1 MEQTKLFRFLGF
13 VNSLRVCRTSHFT
26 IIKKM
31 LHPMLCVLLLPVV
44 VVLSQQYTSSV
55 LNNFVATYTS
65 NRYMSSTS
73 LPIYTTST
81 SNFVNI
87 MMGFTF
93 YNDDDLS
100 NVPPR
105 MRIVM
110 SVISKGLY
118 TQQHYATPS
127 VMILHANGLTPITR
141 FNTSR
146 TEYVKIMFGNTT
158 CSDELQS
165 YLGEPSMN
173 QPTCRNVNQ
182 VFWDAFTQYEMR
194 IRELS
199 QYGQITTPLNFIVYS
214 KNVNLGTFN
223 TLIAK
228 KIDKNEEVTSCLFGN
243 TFGTTIK
250 GNDFYFKI
258 GEYHYNATHNVYY
271 GNVTFTINS
280 NRSSLI
286 PSTCH
291 TQTDFTSMVTTAK
304 FVFDVE
310 SRLFSTSDASCTDLI
325 PTNETRCKL
334 CPHMDSFEF
343 NFYIGGNCS
352 SVNSTYLVRAV
363 YTAVNYKF
371 DVLNRSVA
379 VPPSPVFYSKRATT
393 TVTMDVSSTL
403 GVVTGA
409 IMFVFVATMVGLVLM
424 GKRVHEQKDFIAMTT
439 TEEA

>member
-1 MEQTKLFRFLGF
+1 
-13 VNSLRVCRTSHFT
+13 
-26 IIKKM
+26 
-31 LHPMLCVLLLPVV
+31 MLCVLLLPVV

-165 YLGEPSMN
+165 YLGEPSMS
-173 QPTCRNVNQ
+173 QPTCRNVTQ

-199 QYGQITTPLNFIVYS
+199 QIGQITTSLNFIVYS
-214 KNVNLGTFN
+214 KNVNMGTFN
-223 TLIAK
+223 TLIAR
-228 KIDKNEEVTSCLFGN
+228 KIDKIEEVTSCLFGN

-250 GNDFYFKI
+250 GFDFYFKI
-258 GEYHYNATHNVYY
+258 GEYNYDATNNVYF
-271 GNVTFTINS
+271 GNVNFTINS

-286 PSTCH
+286 PPTCQ
-291 TQTDFTSMVTTAK
+291 TQTDFASMVTTAK

-310 SRLFSTSDASCTDLI
+310 SRLFSTFNTSCTDLI
-325 PTNETRCKL
+325 PSNVTLCKL
-334 CPHMDSFEF
+334 CRQIDSFEF

-352 SVNSTYLVRAV
+352 TENSTFLVRAV
-363 YTAVNYKF
+363 YTGTNYKF
-371 DVLNRSVA
+371 DTLNRSVG
-379 VPPSPVFYSKRATT
+379 VPPSPVFNSVDAITLDR
-393 TVTMDVSSTL
+393 SSTL
-403 GVVTGA
+403 GVALGVTGGFL
-409 IMFVFVATMVGLVLM
+409 FVLFVAAIVGLVCLVLIKKKM
-424 GKRVHEQKDFIAMTT
+424 SEQKEDFIKAQPSVEMTT
-439 TEEA
+439 EGF